1 MLLACCKPAIVNV
14 NQHKKN
20 KKKILMCGF
29 QRASIKTVNKP
40 RFGTKKKTKKLYR
53 ICIIELGN
61 KETWYGSKEK
71 IN

>member
-20 KKKILMCGF
+20 KKILMCGF

-40 RFGTKKKTKKLYR
+40 RFGTKKKKLKNY
-53 ICIIELGN
+53 IEFV
-61 KETWYGSKEK
+61 
-71 IN
+71 